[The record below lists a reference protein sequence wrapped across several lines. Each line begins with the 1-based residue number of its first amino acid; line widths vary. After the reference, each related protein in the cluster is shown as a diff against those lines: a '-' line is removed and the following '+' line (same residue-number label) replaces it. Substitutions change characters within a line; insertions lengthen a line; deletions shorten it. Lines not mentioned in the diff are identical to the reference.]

1 MAKKMQICEIVNE
14 RGFHARPVALFVQ
27 TASAYES
34 DISVKNLHSGETADG
49 KSLMSLLILAA
60 PKDTKLE
67 ITASGSDADT
77 VLQQLS
83 SMIAG
88 GFNEE

>member
-1 MAKKMQICEIVNE
+1 MAEKMQICEIVNE

-27 TASAYES
+27 TASAYKS
-34 DISVKNLHSGETADG
+34 DISVKNLRSGEIADG

-60 PKDTKLE
+60 PKGTKLE
-67 ITASGSDADT
+67 IKASGPDAER
-77 VLQQLS
+77 VLQHLS